1 MVMAPRNERM
11 VKKDHES
18 GRSKGDAGDGGD
30 QTTART
36 FWSDVARPLIWGVM
50 IQDYEQRNAA
60 AALQILMD
68 QLLGVETKTII
79 GAQVRD
85 AFGHIEMAEQRYQ

>member
-1 MVMAPRNERM
+1 
-11 VKKDHES
+11 
-18 GRSKGDAGDGGD
+18 
-30 QTTART
+30 
-36 FWSDVARPLIWGVM
+36 LIWGVM

-68 QLLGVETKTII
+68 QLLGVETKTSI

-85 AFGHIEMAEQRYQ
+85 AFGRIEMAEQRCQ